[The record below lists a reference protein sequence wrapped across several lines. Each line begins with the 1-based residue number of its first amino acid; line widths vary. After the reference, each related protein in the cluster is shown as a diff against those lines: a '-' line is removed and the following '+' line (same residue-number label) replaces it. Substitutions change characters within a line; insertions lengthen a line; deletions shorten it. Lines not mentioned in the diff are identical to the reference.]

1 MEKLI
6 TKKVEKM
13 IAIGAAYAINCKP
26 CMEHH
31 KKRALEAGLTLEEM
45 LSAIQVA
52 EGVKSGASNITKS
65 IAEELFGKV
74 EEEERCCPEGSEC
87 CP

>member
-6 TKKVEKM
+6 TKKVEEL

-26 CMEHH
+26 CMEIH
-31 KKRALEAGLTLEEM
+31 KKWALEAGLTQEEM

-52 EGVKSGASNITKS
+52 EGVKSGASNKTKGF
-65 IAEELFGKV
+65 AEELFGKV
-74 EEEERCCPEGSEC
+74 KEGRCCS
-87 CP
+87 